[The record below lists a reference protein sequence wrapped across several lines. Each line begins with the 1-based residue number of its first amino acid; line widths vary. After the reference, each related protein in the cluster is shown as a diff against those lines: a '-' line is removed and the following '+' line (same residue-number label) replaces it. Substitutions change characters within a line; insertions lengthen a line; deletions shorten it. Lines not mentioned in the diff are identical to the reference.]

1 MVEPLLLRRHRLLRL
16 DLHEAGVGSRLLEP
30 GLDLAV
36 DKFEMLN
43 AKP

>member
-1 MVEPLLLRRHRLLRL
+1 MVEPLLLRRHRLRL
-16 DLHEAGVGSRLLEP
+16 DLHEAGVGSRLLEL